1 MGKHSFWHY
10 CVQLPFIYKTMSQIS
25 FNLFCSGDKRLSS
38 EFLSKRGWF
47 QGLNERFPKYLVLKL
62 KFQKTETRICRRK
75 STDNDD
81 INIFLSLENPC
92 TFLLAKEKTWK
103 RIFNTNSEL
112 SQNRTEKQIMPSKTT
127 INWLFNDIW
136 CYLFIACFDWKI
148 GIFQKTVVRVYTLK
162 SFYWMKAWINFWNNP
177 HKIF

>member
-1 MGKHSFWHY
+1 MPNIYYWEKLTFSKHVGKINFREENLKKCTSFEEQKGRRYIGGNVYFSIY
-10 CVQLPFIYKTMSQIS
+10 CLQLSFLYKIMSQIS

-103 RIFNTNSEL
+103 RIFDTNSEL
-112 SQNRTEKQIMPSKTT
+112 SHNCAEKKLCHPKQ
-127 INWLFNDIW
+127 
-136 CYLFIACFDWKI
+136 
-148 GIFQKTVVRVYTLK
+148 Q
-162 SFYWMKAWINFWNNP
+162 
-177 HKIF
+177 